1 MDCNGTGGSYT
12 ADGNEGPTEAA
23 FLAATNGT
31 FTHSGGLN
39 KADDATLPYTNS
51 LTLVFEN
58 GTTENGFSIFDPTV
72 FNRNGFNFTV
82 PTFVGASN
90 GSSTWFETWTCNSS
104 IAQLNGT
111 GNCADSPV

>member
-1 MDCNGTGGSYT
+1 MDCNGALGVYE

-23 FLAATNGT
+23 FLAETNGT
-31 FTHSGGLN
+31 FSHSAGLN
-39 KADDATLPYTNS
+39 KADDYVSTLS
-51 LTLVFEN
+51 LEFEN
-58 GTTENGFSIFDPTV
+58 GTTENAFTIFDPTV
-72 FNRNGFNFTV
+72 FNRNGFTFDV

-104 IAQLNGT
+104 IANLSGT